1 MSLRDRNSLTTKMNS
16 YNQLIHIA
24 AYIHIYILLLYKL
37 FFTEAVDHK
46 PKMQHGDYCFFF
58 NRFYAMHVLIFY
70 STPPPPGDEDSESDG
85 PFRQVLFTV

>member
-1 MSLRDRNSLTTKMNS
+1 M
-16 YNQLIHIA
+16 
-24 AYIHIYILLLYKL
+24 YILLLYKL

-70 STPPPPGDEDSESDG
+70 STPPPPVMKTQNLTG
-85 PFRQVLFTV
+85 PSGRFSSLFRQKTSSSIHDNIGPN